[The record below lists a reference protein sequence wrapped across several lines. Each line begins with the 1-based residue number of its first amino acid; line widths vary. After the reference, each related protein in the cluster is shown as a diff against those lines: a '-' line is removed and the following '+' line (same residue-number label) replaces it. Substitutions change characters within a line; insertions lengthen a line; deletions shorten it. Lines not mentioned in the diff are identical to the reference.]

1 MATEVVLAEYSE
13 KACSSLRLWLDK
25 DPKAFNWSPYVNYM
39 VETVEGG
46 TIQDVEE
53 REKRLRSI
61 VKAVVHCDI
70 TQDIPIEKGY
80 EGPYDVVMS
89 ILCISNACKSNEDFF
104 KSICKLSNLVKSGG
118 YLLLYLDEPNDV
130 SRIVKY
136 TIGNKTYGSLAVN
149 PAFVRSS
156 LEKSSFQEISVDRL
170 HTDAFE
176 GISGSIFFTACK
188 K

>member
-89 ILCISNACKSNEDFF
+89 ILCISNACKSIVGRGPTIACTDGWVYVEYP
-104 KSICKLSNLVKSGG
+104 NL
-118 YLLLYLDEPNDV
+118 Y
-130 SRIVKY
+130 RA
-136 TIGNKTYGSLAVN
+136 T
-149 PAFVRSS
+149 
-156 LEKSSFQEISVDRL
+156 
-170 HTDAFE
+170 
-176 GISGSIFFTACK
+176 
-188 K
+188 